1 MTLVIRCVDVTVS
14 PIKVEEF
21 FLEFLKVDDTTGL
34 GLFSELEEVLD
45 TLELDINDIRGQGYD
60 NGSNM
65 KGKHKGVQKRLLY
78 RNPRAFY
85 MPCGCHS
92 LNLALCDMASC
103 CLKGKNFFGVIQR
116 IYCLFSASTKRWDI
130 MKANVIGLTLKP
142 LSQTR
147 WESRIE
153 SVKPLLRQTEGV
165 RNVLLELAQSD
176 EDGTITSEAEG
187 LIINEF
193 ENFDFLMS
201 LVIWY
206 DLLFF
211 VNTVSKTLQ
220 NEDMHMDEALRQL
233 KGLIILFEEY
243 RETGF
248 EKAKKEAQ
256 LIATKLGVQPVFRTR
271 RVIKRKRQFDEN
283 ENEYTPQSAEETFRV
298 EFFMFVMDQA
308 LTSLRQRFE
317 DFQKFEGQFG
327 FLLDLKK
334 WKLVDDE
341 CLKASCVKLQCFLK
355 NDMESDIDGEDL
367 FNELRVLREIL
378 PKEAETAIGVLNYLK
393 AMNGS
398 FPNAWVAY
406 RILLTI
412 PVTVASAERSFSKLK
427 LIKSYLRSTMSQE
440 RLNGLAMLSIEK
452 DLTEKLDFSSLISNF
467 AAQKARRVIFQ

>member
-1 MTLVIRCVDVTVS
+1 
-14 PIKVEEF
+14 
-21 FLEFLKVDDTTGL
+21 
-34 GLFSELEEVLD
+34 
-45 TLELDINDIRGQGYD
+45 
-60 NGSNM
+60 
-65 KGKHKGVQKRLLY
+65 
-78 RNPRAFY
+78 
-85 MPCGCHS
+85 
-92 LNLALCDMASC
+92 
-103 CLKGKNFFGVIQR
+103 
-116 IYCLFSASTKRWDI
+116 

-165 RNVLLELAQSD
+165 RNALLELAQSD

-211 VNTVSKTLQ
+211 VNSVSKTLQ

-243 RETGF
+243 RET
-248 EKAKKEAQ
+248 
-256 LIATKLGVQPVFRTR
+256 
-271 RVIKRKRQFDEN
+271 
-283 ENEYTPQSAEETFRV
+283 
-298 EFFMFVMDQA
+298 A

-378 PKEAETAIGVLNYLK
+378 PEEAETAIGVLNYLK

-412 PVTVASAERSFSKLK
+412 PVTVAAAKRSFSKLN

>member
-1 MTLVIRCVDVTVS
+1 
-14 PIKVEEF
+14 
-21 FLEFLKVDDTTGL
+21 
-34 GLFSELEEVLD
+34 
-45 TLELDINDIRGQGYD
+45 
-60 NGSNM
+60 
-65 KGKHKGVQKRLLY
+65 
-78 RNPRAFY
+78 
-85 MPCGCHS
+85 
-92 LNLALCDMASC
+92 MASC

-153 SVKPLLRQTEGV
+153 SVKPLLRQTERV
-165 RNVLLELAQSD
+165 RNALLELAQSD

-211 VNTVSKTLQ
+211 VNSVSKTLQ

-248 EKAKKEAQ
+248 EKAKNEAQ

-271 RVIKRKRQFDEN
+271 RVIKRKRQFDKN

-308 LTSLRQRFE
+308 LTSVRQRFE

-393 AMNGS
+393 AMNES

-452 DLTEKLDFSSLISNF
+452 DLTEILDFSSLISNF

>member
-1 MTLVIRCVDVTVS
+1 MHVDPNNGYKEMTVNYVAEDEGHAGDRTPCLSHAKRALYHLSYIPMFGKCYTSDYYSNNHEHKQNVESLRSHSNIRAR

-34 GLFSELEEVLD
+34 GLFSELEEVFD

-65 KGKHKGVQKRLLY
+65 KGKHKGVQKRLLD

-103 CLKGKNFFGVIQR
+103 CLK
-116 IYCLFSASTKRWDI
+116 
-130 MKANVIGLTLKP
+130 
-142 LSQTR
+142 
-147 WESRIE
+147 
-153 SVKPLLRQTEGV
+153 
-165 RNVLLELAQSD
+165 
-176 EDGTITSEAEG
+176 
-187 LIINEF
+187 
-193 ENFDFLMS
+193 
-201 LVIWY
+201 
-206 DLLFF
+206 
-211 VNTVSKTLQ
+211 
-220 NEDMHMDEALRQL
+220 DMHMDEALRQL

-243 RETGF
+243 REKGF

-271 RVIKRKRQFDEN
+271 RVIDEN

-308 LTSLRQRFE
+308 LTLLRQRFE

-341 CLKASCVKLQCFLK
+341 CLKDSCVKLQRFLK

-452 DLTEKLDFSSLISNF
+452 DLTEKLDFSSLIRNF
-467 AAQKARRVIFQ
+467 AAHKARRVIFQ

>member
-1 MTLVIRCVDVTVS
+1 
-14 PIKVEEF
+14 
-21 FLEFLKVDDTTGL
+21 
-34 GLFSELEEVLD
+34 
-45 TLELDINDIRGQGYD
+45 
-60 NGSNM
+60 
-65 KGKHKGVQKRLLY
+65 
-78 RNPRAFY
+78 
-85 MPCGCHS
+85 
-92 LNLALCDMASC
+92 
-103 CLKGKNFFGVIQR
+103 
-116 IYCLFSASTKRWDI
+116 

-153 SVKPLLRQTEGV
+153 SVKPLLRQTEEV
-165 RNVLLELAQSD
+165 RNALLELAHND
-176 EDGTITSEAEG
+176 EDGTITSEA
-187 LIINEF
+187 
-193 ENFDFLMS
+193 
-201 LVIWY
+201 
-206 DLLFF
+206 
-211 VNTVSKTLQ
+211 
-220 NEDMHMDEALRQL
+220 EDMHMDEALRQL
-233 KGLIILFEEY
+233 KGLIILVEDY

-298 EFFMFVMDQA
+298 EFFMFVVDQA

-317 DFQKFEGQFG
+317 DFQKFQGQFG

-334 WKLVDDE
+334 WKLIEDE

-355 NDMESDIDGEDL
+355 NDMESDTDGEDL

-393 AMNGS
+393 ATNES

-427 LIKSYLRSTMSQE
+427 LTKSYLRSTINQ
-440 RLNGLAMLSIEK
+440 RFDRK
-452 DLTEKLDFSSLISNF
+452 T
-467 AAQKARRVIFQ
+467 